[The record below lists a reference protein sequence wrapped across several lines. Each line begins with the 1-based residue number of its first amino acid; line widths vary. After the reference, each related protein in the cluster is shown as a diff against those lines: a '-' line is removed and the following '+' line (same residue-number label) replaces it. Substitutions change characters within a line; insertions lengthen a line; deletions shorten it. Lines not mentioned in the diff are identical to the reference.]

1 VIFIGRLDHP
11 NTLAGARKLAG
22 EAALLVAKGI
32 DPAKR
37 SPHQTNDPNQHPD
50 QTAGHQ
56 HVGR

>member
-1 VIFIGRLDHP
+1 LGAATAQRRWLL
-11 NTLAGARKLAG
+11 LAIV
-22 EAALLVAKGI
+22 LVVSM
-32 DPAKR
+32 